1 MRQTPYD
8 LERGDGSHSGRFG
21 SDDSASGTIQDVNLW
36 VYSPEET
43 NIDTQYGDRIGGS
56 LQALALPD
64 ANVEVGDELEHGS
77 DTYEVDEYQHLP
89 NDDNQQLMLLGLT
102 RVVN

>member
-8 LERGDGSHSGRFG
+8 LERPDGSTGGRFGDGDGSSTTVSGV
-21 SDDSASGTIQDVNLW
+21 DLW

-56 LQALALPD
+56 LQALALPGVD
-64 ANVEVGDELEHGS
+64 VEVDDRLQHGAH
-77 DTYEVDEYQHLP
+77 TYEVDDYDHLP
-89 NDDNQQLMLLGLT
+89 NDDNKQLMLIGLN